1 MKTKPLGKE
10 YPMKKCLFVLTA
22 VLMLAGPIL
31 AQPGAPKFSSEIST
45 ASIRKVMKA
54 VADWQ
59 LANPGKHST
68 THWTYGA
75 CFAGLTAWAQMNE
88 TDQYFEALK
97 GFGEKNN
104 WQLGSR
110 PYHADD
116 HAVAQMYLSLYEKY
130 RDPAMIAPLMERFD
144 WILANQPDTPLTHDN
159 KEHKKR
165 YNWCDALFMAPPV
178 WTRLSSLTGNKAYL
192 DYSNKEWWV
201 TTDYLYDTEE
211 HLYFRDDRY
220 FDQREANGK
229 KMFWCRGNGW
239 VFGGLVRVISDLPG
253 DFPDRRRYVQIYQ
266 EMAAKLL
273 RIQGADGLWR
283 SSLLDPETYPPP
295 EASGSGFF
303 CYGLAWGI
311 NRGYLDSDTYLPVVK
326 KAWQGLVGCVHADGK
341 LGWVQP
347 IGAAPGAVT
356 ADLTE
361 VYGVGSFL
369 LAGSELYKLGLREN
383 QPVVQVHVTN
393 PIAVFRAKETLSLA
407 WSDLTRQLHGL
418 TPANVA
424 VLDMQSNRFLVTQ
437 IVEGRDLLFQADLS
451 PGQRHSFWV
460 MKRPAGVTP
469 VKSAVTTFAR
479 FVPERMDDFAWE
491 NDRIAFRM
499 YGPAL
504 EVETV
509 SPGIDVWVKK
519 VPYPVVDKWYMG
531 KDYHKDHGEGADFY
545 KVGPTL
551 GCGGLGI
558 FVDETLHMS
567 RNFRSSRVLAEGP
580 IRTVFEL
587 TFDVWDAGGM
597 KVSEVK
603 RISLD
608 LGSNLSRVDSQF
620 TCTGQS
626 SLPMAVGIVK
636 RKAGQVSYDM
646 NGQWLAYW
654 EPAHPKNGV
663 TGCAVVVPEGGQKF
677 LDTDKHVLLTAK
689 TSKDL
694 TLTTYAGAC
703 WNKSGQFTSLGQWQT
718 YVAEFAER
726 VAHPVKITV
735 SP

>member
-1 MKTKPLGKE
+1 
-10 YPMKKCLFVLTA
+10 MKKCLFVLTV

-31 AQPGAPKFSSEIST
+31 AESAASKYSSQIST
-45 ASIRKVMKA
+45 PPIRKVMKS

-75 CFAGLTAWAQMNE
+75 CFAGLTAWAQMYE
-88 TDQYFEALK
+88 TDRYFEALK

-116 HAVAQMYLSLYEKY
+116 HAVAQMYLALYEKY
-130 RDPAMIAPLMERFD
+130 RDPAMIAPLMGRFD

-178 WTRLSSLTGNKAYL
+178 WTRLSSLTGNQAYL
-192 DYSNKEWWV
+192 NYSNKEWWA

-211 HLYFRDDRY
+211 DLYFRDDRY

-239 VFGGLVRVISDLPG
+239 VFGGLVRVIENLPA
-253 DFPDRRRYVQIYQ
+253 DNPDRQRYVQIYKD
-266 EMAAKLL
+266 MAATLK
-273 RIQGADGLWR
+273 RIQGSDGLWR

-311 NRGYLDSDTYLPVVK
+311 NRGLLDSDTYLPVAE
-326 KAWQGLVGCVHADGK
+326 KAWQGLVGCVHPDGK

-369 LAGSELYKLGLREN
+369 LAGSEIYKLALRGD
-383 QPVVQVHVTN
+383 QPVARVHVTN
-393 PIAVFRAKETLSLA
+393 PTTVFRASETLSMD
-407 WSDLTRQLHGL
+407 WSKVKRQIRGV

-437 IVEGRDLLFQADLS
+437 IVEGRDLLFQADIS
-451 PGQRHSFWV
+451 PGGQRSFWI
-460 MKRPAGVTP
+460 MKRPASVEP
-469 VKSAVTTFAR
+469 VKSAITTFAR

-504 EVETV
+504 EVETI
-509 SPGIDVWVKK
+509 SPGLDVWVKK
-519 VPYPVVDKWYMG
+519 VSHPLIDKWYAG

-551 GCGGLGI
+551 GCGGLGLY
-558 FVDETLHMS
+558 ENGTLTMS
-567 RNFRSSRVLAEGP
+567 RNFVTSKVIDNGP
-580 IRTVFEL
+580 IRTTFEL
-587 TFDVWDAGGM
+587 TFARWQAGQIT
-597 KVSEVK
+597 VSETK

-608 LGSNLSRVDSQF
+608 LGSNLNRIESHLI
-620 TCTGQS
+620 S
-626 SLPMAVGIVK
+626 STRKLPLATGIVK
-636 RKAGQVSYDM
+636 RKGGQIAYDLKGSWM
-646 NGQWLAYW
+646 VYD
-654 EPAHPKNGV
+654 EPAHTKNGTTRCALV
-663 TGCAVVVPEGGQKF
+663 MSNPTVPKITETHVMLTFSADTQTPLVYYTGASW
-677 LDTDKHVLLTAK
+677 D
-689 TSKDL
+689 
-694 TLTTYAGAC
+694 
-703 WNKSGQFTSLGQWQT
+703 KSGQFSNAGAWQQ
-718 YVAEFAER
+718 YVLEFAQR
-726 VAHPVKITV
+726 ISHPIEITLDALE
-735 SP
+735 

>member
-1 MKTKPLGKE
+1 
-10 YPMKKCLFVLTA
+10 MKKCLFVFIIAL
-22 VLMLAGPIL
+22 LLAGPIL
-31 AQPGAPKFSSEIST
+31 ARPAAPKYASQIST
-45 ASIRKVMKA
+45 TSVRKVMKA

-59 LANPGKHST
+59 LKNPSKHRT
-68 THWTYGA
+68 TDWTYAAG
-75 CFAGLTAWAQMNE
+75 FAGLTAWAQMNE
-88 TDQYFEALK
+88 TDAYFEALK
-97 GFGEKNN
+97 DFGEKNN

-116 HAVAQMYLSLYEKY
+116 HAVAQMYLSLYETY
-130 RDPAMIAPLMERFD
+130 RDPAMIAPLKARFD
-144 WILANQPDTPLTHDN
+144 WILANPPDTPLTHDN
-159 KEHKKR
+159 REHKKR

-178 WTRLSSLTGNKAYL
+178 WTRLASLTGNRAYL
-192 DYSNKEWWV
+192 DYSNKEWWA

-211 HLYFRDDRY
+211 NLYFRDDRY

-239 VFGGLVRVISDLPG
+239 VFGGLVRVIENLPANY
-253 DFPDRRRYVQIYQ
+253 PDRKRYMQIYQ
-266 EMAAKLL
+266 DMAATAK
-273 RIQGADGLWR
+273 RIQGSDGLWR
-283 SSLLDPETYPPP
+283 SSLLDPVTYPPP

-311 NRGYLDSDTYLPVVK
+311 NRGLLDSDTYLSVVE
-326 KAWQGLVGCVHADGK
+326 KAWQGLVGCVHSDGK

-347 IGAAPGAVT
+347 IGAAPGKVN

-369 LAGSELYKLGLREN
+369 LAGSEVYKLALRGN
-383 QPVVQVHVTN
+383 QPVVQAHVTN
-393 PIAVFRAKETLSLA
+393 PTTLFRASETLTLD
-407 WSDLTRQLHGL
+407 WSNVKRQIRGL

-437 IVEGRDLLFQADLS
+437 IVEDRDLLFQADIS
-451 PGQRHSFWV
+451 PGEQRSFWV
-460 MKRPAGVTP
+460 MKRPAGVKR
-469 VKSAVTTFAR
+469 VKSATTTFAR

-509 SPGIDVWVKK
+509 SPGIDVWSKK
-519 VPYPVVDKWYMG
+519 VSYPIVDKWYAG
-531 KDYHKDHGEGADFY
+531 KDYHKDHGEGVDFY

-551 GCGGLGI
+551 GCGGLGL

-567 RNFRSSRVLAEGP
+567 RNFRSSRVLAKGP

-587 TFDVWDAGGM
+587 TFDTWDAGGL

-603 RISLD
+603 RVSLD

-620 TCTGQS
+620 TCAGKS
-626 SLPMAVGIVK
+626 SLPLAVGIVK
-636 RKAGQVSYDM
+636 RKAGQVAYDM
-646 NGQWLAYW
+646 QGQWLTYW

-663 TGCAVVVPEGGQKF
+663 TGCAVVIPKGGQRF
-677 LDTDKHVLLTAK
+677 LDTDKHVFLIAK

-703 WNKSGQFTSLGQWQT
+703 WDKSGQFGSLGQWQT

-726 VAHPVKITV
+726 AAHPVVVKIQK
-735 SP
+735 

>member
-1 MKTKPLGKE
+1 
-10 YPMKKCLFVLTA
+10 MKKCLFILT
-22 VLMLAGPIL
+22 VILLWTGPIL
-31 AQPGAPKFSSEIST
+31 ARPAASEYASQIST
-45 ASIRKVMKA
+45 TPIRKVMKA

-59 LANPGKHST
+59 LENPSAHRT
-68 THWTYGA
+68 TDWTYAAG
-75 CFAGLTAWAQMNE
+75 FAGLTAWAQMSE
-88 TDQYFEALK
+88 SDHYFNVLRD
-97 GFGEKNN
+97 FGEKND
-104 WQLGSR
+104 WQLGQR

-130 RDPAMIAPLMERFD
+130 RDPAMIAPLIERFD

-159 KEHKKR
+159 REHKKR

-178 WTRLSSLTGNKAYL
+178 WTRLSSLTGNQAYL
-192 DYSNKEWWV
+192 NYCNKEVWV
-201 TTDYLYDTEE
+201 TTDYLYDAEE

-220 FDQREANGK
+220 FDQREANGQ

-239 VFGGLVRVISDLPG
+239 VFGGLVRVIANLPSDY
-253 DFPDRRRYVQIYQ
+253 PDRKRYVQIYRD
-266 EMAAKLL
+266 MAAKLK
-273 RIQGADGLWR
+273 RIQGPDGLWR

-311 NRGYLDSDTYLPVVK
+311 NRGLLNSDTYLPVVK
-326 KAWQGLVGCVHADGK
+326 KAWQGLVSCVHPDGK

-347 IGAAPGAVT
+347 IGAAPGVVN

-369 LAGSELYKLGLREN
+369 LAGSELYKLALRKDE
-383 QPVVQVHVTN
+383 PVIHVHVTN
-393 PIAVFRAKETLSLA
+393 PTTVFRASETLSVA
-407 WSDLTRQLHGL
+407 WSNVKRQIRGI

-437 IVEGRDLLFQADLS
+437 IVEGRDVLFQADIS
-451 PGQRHSFWV
+451 PGQQRSFWI
-460 MKRPAGVTP
+460 MKRPAHAKR
-469 VKSAVTTFAR
+469 VKPATTTFGR

-519 VPYPVVDKWYMG
+519 VPYPIVDKWYAG
-531 KDYHKDHGEGADFY
+531 KDYHRDHGEGADFY

-551 GCGGLGI
+551 GCGGLGL
-558 FVDETLHMS
+558 FVNETLHMS
-567 RNFRSSRVLAEGP
+567 RNFQTSRVLANGP

-587 TFDVWDAGGM
+587 TFDTWDAGGL

-608 LGSNLSRVDSQF
+608 LGSNLSRIDSQF
-620 TCTGQS
+620 TCAGQS
-626 SLPMAVGIVK
+626 SLGAAVGIVK
-636 RKAGQVSYDM
+636 RKAGQVAYDM
-646 NGQWLAYW
+646 QGHWLTTW
-654 EPAHPKNGV
+654 EPFDPKKGV
-663 TGCAVVVPEGGQKF
+663 TGCAVVIPEGGQAF

-689 TSKDL
+689 TARDL

-703 WNKSGQFTSLGQWQT
+703 WSKSGQFTSLGEWQT
-718 YVAEFAER
+718 YVAEFADR
-726 VAHPVKITV
+726 LGHPVIVETR
-735 SP
+735 